1 MFGGEVRSMRK
12 PIGELLFRNKWVI
25 VVVCVVFLIIAIAG
39 RFLWRY
45 YAIRVSTDD
54 AFVEGRSSP
63 VSSGI
68 KGAVVRVLVDDNE
81 EVKKGQV
88 LVELDPKYYKA
99 KLERAK
105 AAVAIAR
112 AQLKA
117 AEEQISFSSE
127 TVSGQ
132 VAQAEAALQASSSA
146 NHTSRLLLDQAKAI
160 LASKDEALAVAKAE
174 LKEKQALKDKARI
187 DYDRMRSL
195 LKKKVISRVGFDVAE
210 ANYKASSA
218 QVVAA
223 ERRVI
228 QAKRE
233 LEASSADL
241 KVKKSGYAYSPLHL
255 GVKSAKAKA
264 VEAKAKL
271 VETRAGE
278 RSVSIRE
285 AERDLASA
293 RLEEVLANL
302 TYAKHQIKDTVI
314 RAPMAGRVT
323 KKTVEVGQFVHPGQP
338 LMAIVS
344 LHYLWIVANFKETQL
359 THVRPGQKVKITVD
373 TYSGEVF
380 TGTVDSIQAGTGA
393 RFSLLP
399 PENATG
405 NFVKVVQRVPVKI
418 ILDKQS
424 NPAILRLGM
433 SVVPT
438 IKLR

>member
-1 MFGGEVRSMRK
+1 MRK
-12 PIGELLFRNKWVI
+12 PIGDFLFRHKG
-25 VVVCVVFLIIAIAG
+25 VVVVGCVFLLVIAIAG
-39 RFLWRY
+39 RLLWRY
-45 YAIRVSTDD
+45 YATRVSTDD
-54 AFVEGRSSP
+54 AFVEGRVSP
-63 VSSGI
+63 VSTGI
-68 KGAVVRVLVDDNE
+68 KGAVVKILVDDNE
-81 EVKKGQV
+81 EVKEGQV

-112 AQLKA
+112 AQLVA
-117 AEEQISFSSE
+117 AEEQIWFSSE

-132 VAQAEAALQASSSA
+132 VAQAEAALEASSSA
-146 NHTSRLLLDQAKAI
+146 IHTSRLLLDQAKAI

-174 LKEKQALKDKARI
+174 LEEKQAFKDKAGI
-187 DYDRMRSL
+187 DYDRMHNL
-195 LKKKVISRVGFDVAE
+195 LEKKVISRVGFDVAK

-233 LEASSADL
+233 LEASSAEL
-241 KVKKSGYAYSPLHL
+241 KVKKTGYAYSPLHL

-264 VEAKAKL
+264 VEAKGKL

-278 RSVSIRE
+278 RSVRIRE

-302 TYAKHQIKDTVI
+302 TYAKHQLKDTVI

-323 KKTVEVGQFVHPGQP
+323 KKSVEVGQFVHPGQP

-344 LHYLWIVANFKETQL
+344 LNDLWIVANFKETQL
-359 THVRPGQKVKITVD
+359 THVRPGQRVKITVD
-373 TYSGEVF
+373 TYPGEVV

-418 ILDKQS
+418 ILDKQL
-424 NPAILRLGM
+424 NPGILRLGM

>member
-1 MFGGEVRSMRK
+1 MRK
-12 PIGELLFRNKWVI
+12 PIGEFLFQNKWAI
-25 VVVCVVFLIIAIAG
+25 VVVCVFVLVIAIAG
-39 RFLWRY
+39 RLFWRY
-45 YAIRVSTDD
+45 YTTRVSTDD
-54 AFVEGRSSP
+54 AFVEGRSAP
-63 VSSGI
+63 VSTGI
-68 KGAVVRVLVDDNE
+68 KGAVARVLVDDNE
-81 EVKKGQV
+81 EVKEGQV

-146 NHTSRLLLDQAKAI
+146 IHTSRLLLDQAKAI

-174 LKEKQALKDKARI
+174 LEEKQALEDKARI

-195 LKKKVISRVGFDVAE
+195 LKKKVISRVEFDVAK

-241 KVKKSGYAYSPLHL
+241 KAKKSGYAYSPLHL

-271 VETRAGE
+271 AETRAGE
-278 RSVSIRE
+278 RSVRIRE

-302 TYAKHQIKDTVI
+302 RYAKHQLKDTVI

-323 KKTVEVGQFVHPGQP
+323 KKSVEVGQFVHPGQP

-344 LHYLWIVANFKETQL
+344 LNDLWIVANFKETQL
-359 THVRPGQKVKITVD
+359 THVRPGQRVRVTVD
-373 TYSGEVF
+373 TYPGEVF
-380 TGTVDSIQAGTGA
+380 SGTVDSIQAGTGA

-405 NFVKVVQRVPVKI
+405 NFVKVVQRIPVKI
-418 ILDKQS
+418 VLDKQS
-424 NPAILRLGM
+424 NPGMLRLGM

-438 IKLR
+438 IELR